1 MTVKTLLPNI
11 IQYASAAFFCWL
23 LISGQISDSAFLWFF
38 LAYGLINYAIRRNQG
53 KSEDQQ

>member
-38 LAYGLINYAIRRNQG
+38 LAYGLINYLVRRNQ
-53 KSEDQQ
+53 KQPEEE